1 MFTNSWC
8 GGMGIA
14 GWLAMLVFWATFLG
28 LAIWAVTR
36 MFPTARTR
44 NVSADSLAELDRS
57 LTAGELDAD
66 THRRVR
72 VAGAGSG
79 RRYQGRD
86 R

>member
-1 MFTNSWC
+1 MLADSWC
-8 GGMGIA
+8 GGTGIA

-36 MFPTARTR
+36 LFPTARTR
-44 NVSADSLAELDRS
+44 NVSVGSPAELDRS

-72 VAGAGSG
+72 VAGAG